1 MMAMPDLSASPRP
14 IVTRKDVARL
24 AGVSTAVVSY
34 VVNGGPKNVAP
45 ATQEKVRQAIAALGY
60 RPNVT
65 ARALKMGSSRI
76 LGMVVPKITSPFFAK
91 LAQAVEKAAEEEGYA
106 LLLGDSRDSFSVE
119 RRHLAN
125 FGDRQVDGV
134 FLCSVMSHRPELG
147 ELERRGIR
155 TVLLNFSES
164 PLEIDAIGPEFI
176 GSSRRAVE
184 HLAGH
189 GHRDI
194 ALVQGLVTGNT
205 LDGRE
210 VGWREALQGMG
221 ASEGRILRCTFDRA
235 GGYEAGQRFL
245 ALPERPSAVFITS
258 DEQAVGFLRAVQEAG
273 LRVPEDVAVVSFD
286 GSEEAEYSW
295 PALST
300 VRQPVQEMAKAG
312 VRAIIGAGRDEP
324 PRTQVFDC
332 ELLLRTS
339 CGCGNGHMEPPP
351 AH

>member
-1 MMAMPDLSASPRP
+1 MPDLSASLPAA
-14 IVTRKDVARL
+14 VTRKDVARL

-45 ATQEKVRQAIAALGY
+45 ATQEKVRQAIATLGY

-91 LAQAVEKAAEEEGYA
+91 LAQAVEKAAEDEGYA
-106 LLLGDSRDSFSVE
+106 MLLGDSRDSLTVE
-119 RRHLAN
+119 RHHLSN
-125 FGDRQVDGV
+125 FVDRQVDGV
-134 FLCSVMSHRPELG
+134 FLCSVLNHRPEVG

-155 TVLLNFSES
+155 TVLLNFSEY
-164 PLEIDAIGPEFI
+164 PLEIDAIGPEFV

-184 HLAGH
+184 HLASH

-210 VGWREALQGMG
+210 VGWREALKGLG
-221 ASEGRILRCTFDRA
+221 ASEGRIFRCTFDRP
-235 GGYEAGQRFL
+235 GGYDAGQRFL
-245 ALPERPSAVFITS
+245 ALADRPTAVFVTS
-258 DEQAVGFLRAVQEAG
+258 DEQAVGFLKALHEAG
-273 LRVPEDVAVVSFD
+273 LRVPEDVAVMSFD
-286 GSEEAEYSW
+286 GSEEAEFSW
-295 PALST
+295 PPLST
-300 VRQPVQEMAKAG
+300 VRQPVKQMAEAG
-312 VRAIIGAGRDEP
+312 VRAIIGSGRDEA

-332 ELLLRTS
+332 ELVLRAS
-339 CGCGNGHMEPPP
+339 CGCQ
-351 AH
+351 